1 LFNGGDAL
9 TVQDAESESAAMLAR
24 KPPQKLTAARSSR
37 AAEVHNLSERVRD
50 SRHAHPCY

>member
-1 LFNGGDAL
+1 MLNCDVT

-24 KPPQKLTAARSSR
+24 KPPQKLTMARRSR